1 MNAPA
6 RIPTLRIAAITQGM
20 RVVTPMGRIA
30 RVEGIALN
38 TGEELHSRVLIR
50 YLDCNDVVPLQAK
63 LLRAYDGGPV
73 VFPDEVSAMR
83 ARHGDRP
90 LAPPLPQPR
99 AIGPNE

>member
-38 TGEELHSRVLIR
+38 TGEELHSRVLIK
-50 YLDCNDVVPLQAK
+50 YLDCGDVVPLQAK
-63 LLRAYDGGPV
+63 LLRAYNGATV
-73 VFPDEVSAMR
+73 VFPDEAER
-83 ARHGDRP
+83 LQAQYAKGKK
-90 LAPPLPQPR
+90 Q
-99 AIGPNE
+99 